1 MRKLVLAAI
10 VASAFFACTG
20 PSASDM
26 KKQNDSLYMVSIE
39 KDRQM
44 NELIGALVEIDDN
57 LQQIKEKENV
67 IALNAK
73 RKDNTSSA
81 NVKEKINNDIKAIYD
96 LMLKNKERIAELEKK
111 LQTGNKNNESLRKL
125 VVRLNKQLESKAVE
139 IAALEEELK
148 KKHIQIQHMNFTIDG
163 LQHALDSIHAKTLST
178 ERKLEETTEELYRAY
193 YAFGTRKELK
203 EQRKS
208 VEKFA
213 REYVLMA
220 NDCIVQF
227 KDKSAAIA
235 NLNKAVELNP
245 GFFDA
250 ILRRADIRVETG
262 EYKKAEKDYMKAVTL
277 NKRSFKEIND
287 LLNKN
292 GYEINMKIQHGFGD
306 FHEVIFKKKQS

>member
-163 LQHALDSIHAKTLST
+163 LQHALDWIHAKTLST
-178 ERKLEETTEELYRAY
+178 ERKLEETTEELFRAY

-203 EQRKS
+203 EQNILTGDGFMSK
-208 VEKFA
+208 KK
-213 REYVLMA
+213 VLES
-220 NDCIVQF
+220 D
-227 KDKSAAIA
+227 
-235 NLNKAVELNP
+235 
-245 GFFDA
+245 FD
-250 ILRRADIRVETG
+250 
-262 EYKKAEKDYMKAVTL
+262 KDYFTQIDTREVDSIPLYRPKAKILTTHPQDSYTL
-277 NKRSFKEIND
+277 EKND
-287 LLNKN
+287 EGALVL
-292 GYEINMKIQHGFGD
+292 KITDKDRFWSTSKYL
-306 FHEVIFKKKQS
+306 VIQVN

>member
-111 LQTGNKNNESLRKL
+111 LQIGNKNNESLRKL

-203 EQRKS
+203 EQNILTGDGFMSK
-208 VEKFA
+208 KK
-213 REYVLMA
+213 VLES
-220 NDCIVQF
+220 D
-227 KDKSAAIA
+227 
-235 NLNKAVELNP
+235 
-245 GFFDA
+245 FD
-250 ILRRADIRVETG
+250 
-262 EYKKAEKDYMKAVTL
+262 KDYFTQIDTREVDSIPLYRPKAKILTTHPQDSYTL
-277 NKRSFKEIND
+277 EKND
-287 LLNKN
+287 EGALVL
-292 GYEINMKIQHGFGD
+292 KITDKDRFWSTSKYL
-306 FHEVIFKKKQS
+306 VIQVN